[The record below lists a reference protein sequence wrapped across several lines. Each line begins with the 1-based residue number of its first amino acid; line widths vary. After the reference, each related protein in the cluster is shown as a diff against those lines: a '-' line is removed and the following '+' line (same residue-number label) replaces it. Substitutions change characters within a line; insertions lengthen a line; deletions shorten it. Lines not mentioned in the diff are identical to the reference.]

1 MFSVGVI
8 SLNVLFRLRLSILTI
23 LLLDKAKARLIAIK
37 NIHLDSYPSRG
48 LSVQTYTAA
57 IEKSTCY
64 QEIYNS
70 TLATLNADRIAKEE
84 ADKEL
89 KEITEK
95 MLLGVS
101 IEFGKDSPE
110 YEMAGGTRKSKR
122 KRSTRKKSQPD
133 STEAAQLVTA

>member
-1 MFSVGVI
+1 MP
-8 SLNVLFRLRLSILTI
+8 RQAKRTLSPLE
-23 LLLDKAKARLIAIK
+23 KAKERLIAIK
-37 NIHLDSYPSRG
+37 NINPNLDMGRG
-48 LSVQTYTAA
+48 LSVQAYTAA
-57 IEKSTCY
+57 IEKSNRY

-95 MLLGVS
+95 MLLGVA

-110 YEMAGGTRKSKR
+110 YEIAGGTRKSKR

-133 STEAAQLVTA
+133 STEAAPLATL